1 MTERRG
7 QAQRIIRSRDR
18 GKNEMGKRKTAEE
31 RADEQRR
38 YALARAAHLDADFE
52 PFFVDPN
59 QAIRNVAA
67 MNPAAGTAVLDRF
80 AEDRFWSVKV
90 AVTEHPNVARITLLR
105 LLERDPSRRGVVHHA
120 ARRRLEADG
129 VAFDDD
135 GLAIEPAL

>member
-1 MTERRG
+1 
-7 QAQRIIRSRDR
+7 
-18 GKNEMGKRKTAEE
+18 MGKRKTAEE
-31 RADEQRR
+31 RADEERR
-38 YALARAAHLDADFE
+38 YALARAARLDADFE

-67 MNPAAGTAVLDRF
+67 MNPAAGAAVLDRF

-129 VAFDDD
+129 VTFDDD
-135 GLAIEPAL
+135 GLPIEPAL